1 MSEYDQAHYSN
12 VLSLIARDV
21 DETRQYEALVTD
33 QAGKEKSSCYY
44 WQRDGRIRTPAG
56 TPPVVVEAQVTPVP
70 PSTLRTPLTPPP
82 TPPAS
87 HTLVPLYPPSPP
99 KLPPLPPSQVVTVRA
114 AKLTW
119 MARRSDDPRPSNME
133 DSSKGRW
140 RLYFSG
146 I

>member
-82 TPPAS
+82 PRRLT
-87 HTLVPLYPPSPP
+87 HPSPS
-99 KLPPLPPSQVVTVRA
+99 LPP
-114 AKLTW
+114 
-119 MARRSDDPRPSNME
+119 
-133 DSSKGRW
+133 
-140 RLYFSG
+140 FSP
-146 I
+146 